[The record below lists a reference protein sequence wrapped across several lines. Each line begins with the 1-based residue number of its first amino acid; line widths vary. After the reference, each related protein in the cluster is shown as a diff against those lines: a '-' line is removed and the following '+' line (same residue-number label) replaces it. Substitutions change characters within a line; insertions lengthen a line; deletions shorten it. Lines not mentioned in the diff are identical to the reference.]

1 MKIFNTKVIRVI
13 ANASINPEAGSA
25 LALSEMIVDSLLKV
39 AETAAASN
47 NDDLLLP
54 TLAALNNLSFYSIVR
69 QKQTYASL
77 KQFLHCANTQVDF
90 SNCYCPSDKELELIV
105 GITAQGSP
113 LEFLRMPPAAKTYQ
127 A

>member
-1 MKIFNTKVIRVI
+1 MLRRVWVNKTRNEVFNWNNTFKVIRVL

-25 LALSEMIVDSLLKV
+25 LALSETIVDSLLKV
-39 AETAAASN
+39 AEMAAASN

-77 KQFLHCANTQVDF
+77 KQFLHCANTQV
-90 SNCYCPSDKELELIV
+90 CQK
-105 GITAQGSP
+105 
-113 LEFLRMPPAAKTYQ
+113 
-127 A
+127 

>member
-1 MKIFNTKVIRVI
+1 VI
-13 ANASINPEAGSA
+13 ANASINAESGSA
-25 LALSEMIVDSLLKV
+25 LALSETIVDSLLRV

-77 KQFLHCANTQVDF
+77 KPFLRCANLQVLKSNF
-90 SNCYCPSDKELELIV
+90 SREY
-105 GITAQGSP
+105 
-113 LEFLRMPPAAKTYQ
+113 
-127 A
+127 